1 MALSSVAFAS
11 CLFAASI
18 SLSRHNKKPGL
29 RPGSL
34 WWNFLL
40 LGCAVLLHLHFGVER
55 RTYDAGLVQALGRN
69 HGGSDMQLFG
79 KSLEALGTATA
90 KDEEIWVEQELQPL
104 QVAIEAAPPLAP
116 AEFFAL
122 PNCIGAVVLG
132 DTSLHLQVSQLGIR
146 VQLAI
151 DEDGAAQTGSYGD
164 HHDDTITIATLTKP
178 HLGNASRVRIV
189 EYEAGALCRLLEQ
202 LLHAG
207 IDPAVINISGT
218 EGDAVVDG
226 RRETTANGALPVEV
240 GDQLLESLGHC
251 LGCGGLRC
259 VNAVA
264 LANQQTTRRVDNG
277 SLDARSPDIY
287 AKNHHMWLFSFM
299 RGPASLCR
307 YSGSDVLS

>member
-151 DEDGAAQTGSYGD
+151 DEDGAAQTRAYGD
-164 HHDDTITIATLTKP
+164 HHDHAIAIATLSKT
-178 HLGNASRVRIV
+178 HLGDAGGIGIV
-189 EYEAGALCRLLEQ
+189 EHEAGTLGGLLKQ

-207 IDPAVINISGT
+207 IDPAGIDIGGA
-218 EGDAVVDG
+218 EGDTVVDG
-226 RRETTANGALPVEV
+226 RGETAADGALPVEV
-240 GDQLLESLGHC
+240 VDQLFERLAIASGVA
-251 LGCGGLRC
+251 GCG
-259 VNAVA
+259 V
-264 LANQQTTRRVDNG
+264 
-277 SLDARSPDIY
+277 S
-287 AKNHHMWLFSFM
+287 M
-299 RGPASLCR
+299 R
-307 YSGSDVLS
+307 